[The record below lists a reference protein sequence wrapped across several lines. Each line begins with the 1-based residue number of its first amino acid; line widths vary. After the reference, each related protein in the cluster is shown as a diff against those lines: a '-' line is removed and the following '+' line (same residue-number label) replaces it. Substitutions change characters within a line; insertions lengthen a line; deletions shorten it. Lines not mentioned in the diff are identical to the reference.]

1 MTGGAKRLLIYYSG
15 RDPTGRK
22 FFAGG
27 KSPFTNTAK
36 STLFCSPKVN
46 ISLLFTEDLQNGEI
60 LGEDR
65 INSGFYWGSETGIY
79 CVNLWSP
86 GGVAESPQGD
96 CPYACPAGAYFCM
109 CASSRALLHVGSLS
123 LWG

>member
-1 MTGGAKRLLIYYSG
+1 LTGGAKRLSIYYSG
-15 RDPTGRK
+15 RDPTGKK

-60 LGEDR
+60 LGEICIKFRIDR
-65 INSGFYWGSETGIY
+65 EMIAGIY
-79 CVNLWSP
+79 YDILERR
-86 GGVAESPQGD
+86 GVAARG
-96 CPYACPAGAYFCM
+96 CGTTICRGM
-109 CASSRALLHVGSLS
+109 GSRRNSRPS
-123 LWG
+123 W